1 MSAGPESRRLDFLR
15 QRAQLLDRLRSFF
28 REREFLEVET
38 PLVSNELIPERHI
51 RPIALAESE
60 RYLQASPELHMKRL
74 LCDGIGS
81 IFQVT
86 RSFRGEE
93 QGKHHHPEFTI
104 VEWYRPGDDML
115 AGMGLLS
122 ELLEELLGTPAAKR
136 TSYREAFEQTLGIDP
151 HTASIAELQSVA
163 SQRVASFE
171 VMRDGMTEEDK
182 ADRDEWL
189 NLLLDQ
195 CVESTLG
202 VTGPELLYHYPVSQS
217 ALARTTCDDRG
228 ERVAERFELYA
239 GGLELANGYHEL
251 TDSDELRERLE
262 LANRQRVAAGGP
274 ALPMPETLLNAMQSP
289 GLPACAG
296 VALGFD
302 RLVMLATGAESI
314 GEVTAFTES

>member
-1 MSAGPESRRLDFLR
+1 MRLDFLR

-86 RSFRGEE
+86 RSFRGDE

-122 ELLEELLGTPAAKR
+122 ELLEELLGTPAAKQ
-136 TSYREAFEQTLGIDP
+136 TSYREAFERTLGMDP

-163 SQRVASFE
+163 SQRVASFG
-171 VMRDGMTEEDK
+171 VMREGMTEEDK

-195 CVESTLG
+195 CVEPTLG

-217 ALARTTCDDRG
+217 ALARTTCDERG

-274 ALPMPETLLNAMQSP
+274 ALPLPETLLDAMQSP

-302 RLVMLATGAESI
+302 RLVMLAIGAESI
-314 GEVTAFTES
+314 DEVTAFTES